1 MTPDE
6 RCVTQN
12 MSGISHDYRKCMN
25 DYEDTLDER
34 LLDSA
39 DKMNLDG
46 PKAVMSS
53 ILTYATSFTGNP
65 AGAIKKRCKG
75 ILGNQYFIELPI
87 KCSNLPDKNIHR
99 WVNNVQSYNPL
110 TGKTS
115 KTPLGLLPSIVGSMA
130 SIKPSALLNAITDKP
145 NKPCIEVPLPCHVIY
160 FKQLNDDFTK
170 NLTSQ
175 DDSSLDYSNRLSPK
189 PITLEQFDEI
199 LYYGNHKWSDKEIN
213 EFVQK
218 RNEIEEKEKNKK
230 QGFTNIN
237 NEDSIYK
244 SIYKYLESNSE
255 LLNNHYDDNTIK
267 NDKVDTF
274 NNEIIF
280 DIYYIILFAF
290 LIFLLLKITN
300 KK

>member
-25 DYEDTLDER
+25 DYEDTLDKD
-34 LLDSA
+34 LLNSA
-39 DKMNLDG
+39 NKMNLDG

-75 ILGNQYFIELPI
+75 LLGNQYFIELPV
-87 KCSNLPDKNIHR
+87 KCSNIDKNIHK
-99 WVNNVQSYNPL
+99 WVNNIQTYNPI

-115 KTPLGLLPSIVGSMA
+115 KTPLGLLPSMIGSMT

-160 FKQLNDDFTK
+160 FKKLNDEFTK
-170 NLTSQ
+170 SLTSQ
-175 DDSSLDYSNRLSPK
+175 DDSSLDYSNRLYK

-199 LYYGNHKWSDKEIN
+199 LYYGNHQWSD
-213 EFVQK
+213 
-218 RNEIEEKEKNKK
+218 NEITKFRDERNKIEAAEKNKK

-255 LLNNHYDDNTIK
+255 LLNNHYNDYTIK

-274 NNEIIF
+274 NNEIIC